1 MRTLHPAIRVATGL
15 ERGWRPPPPAPEASR
30 TRYTRAP
37 LALDPRLAAL
47 AHCKCASGQQTFFR
61 GRPGTA
67 TAHSVDAASR
77 PSDPGRM
84 GLLLMVHPM
93 TPGRPYRR
101 RVTSPTHSP
110 TTLLS
115 VLPATT
121 AWGGAAAVLLVPV
134 GWPVVAT
141 IATGDVEH
149 LKFLILLAP
158 FMLVAALAVAAF
170 GLAVGALAG
179 LPDRLL
185 RNRPRLRPLGAVSAV
200 VIVSASVGGAFASA
214 TVATSTVF
222 LLLPLPALP
231 SLAIATGA
239 AAAST
244 TVVIA
249 IHRRRERRRA
259 ARAAQAAQAPL
270 AHTWSLPAP

>member
-1 MRTLHPAIRVATGL
+1 MVSTVYPSGHERSAIPVRATCL
-15 ERGWRPPPPAPEASR
+15 DHLIDNASR
-30 TRYTRAP
+30 
-37 LALDPRLAAL
+37 
-47 AHCKCASGQQTFFR
+47 
-61 GRPGTA
+61 RP
-67 TAHSVDAASR
+67 DQ
-77 PSDPGRM
+77 GRM
-84 GLLLMVHPM
+84 RFLLMEHP
-93 TPGRPYRR
+93 TPAERTYRP
-101 RVTSPTHSP
+101 RVTSPLHST

-134 GWPVVAT
+134 GWSVVAT

-170 GLAVGALAG
+170 GLSVGALAG
-179 LPDRLL
+179 LPDSLL
-185 RNRPRLRPLGAVSAV
+185 RNRPRLRPLSAVSAV
-200 VIVSASVGGAFASA
+200 VIVSASVGGALTSA

-231 SLAIATGA
+231 SVAIATGA

-259 ARAAQAAQAPL
+259 ARAAQAAQAPH
-270 AHTWSLPAP
+270 ADTSPLPAL